1 MKMLKERNVAERIS
15 IQASIYLTA
24 VLEYMTA
31 QILDIAIDNI
41 DQKKDKTIKPYNIMI
56 GLNSDHETSTVF
68 KDIAIRVFDPNLK
81 V

>member
-31 QILDIAIDNI
+31 EILDIAIDNM
-41 DQKKDKTIKPYNIMI
+41 D
-56 GLNSDHETSTVF
+56 
-68 KDIAIRVFDPNLK
+68 
-81 V
+81 